1 MQRETITLWA
11 VSNIED
17 EITGVRT
24 WYYYSMVV
32 SINWV
37 VKVLNYPPAC
47 KYFDNEEEAIL
58 FTIEQNRL
66 ELIREQGLSE

>member
-1 MQRETITLWA
+1 MQRETITLWS

-17 EITGVRT
+17 EITGIRK
-24 WYYYSMVV
+24 WYYNSMIV

-37 VKVLNYPPAC
+37 VMALNYPPAC
-47 KYFDNEEEAIL
+47 KYFNNEEEAIL

-66 ELIREQGLSE
+66 EEIREGKM